1 MDAIAAA
8 AEEGL
13 PSFGDFVLDTV
24 DERLLGPDGPVHL
37 GRKSFQVLDVL
48 VAQPGRLIAK
58 ETLFDTVWR
67 GLHVSESVL
76 TVAIKELR
84 KALGDQAKN
93 PKFIVSVYGRGY
105 RFVAPIVRVS
115 RANVALPPMRPS
127 SADEPLPAR
136 RIGRRTLIAGTAA
149 LGAAG
154 LASSMILWLRSN
166 RTSAALSPEVEALV
180 TRARDALE
188 GSGDDDQDQAI
199 ALMRRV
205 VALSPRFADGWG
217 LLGLAN
223 AVASHFR
230 ERALGLNL
238 RAHAEAA
245 ARRALDIDPDN
256 GLGELALGVAL
267 PLVGAWGVRERH
279 LERAL
284 ARAPATEEVLEYAA
298 VCKIFNGQASEAL
311 PLYDRMR
318 RPFQPQ
324 TFANYA
330 QALWR
335 AGQLEELD
343 RALDE
348 AASLYPAQPRVW
360 FDQMRIYLFSDRI
373 DRALEMIRQPIGRPR
388 SVDAETIAE
397 LEGIAGAIRDP
408 HSALADKVAAKQVA
422 HKRRIGPATEAVRV
436 LASLGRIDEAVRV
449 VEALYFGKGYLVA
462 DHYGAADAFTPEQR
476 DSRVLFEPAT
486 RLIRAD
492 PRFESVVAQLGLDAF
507 WRMNRTSPD
516 YRRQGSPG

>member
-1 MDAIAAA
+1 MQEDRLDGWKAIGNFLNRDRTTALRWAK
-8 AEEGL
+8 
-13 PSFGDFVLDTV
+13 
-24 DERLLGPDGPVHL
+24 ERRLPVH
-37 GRKSFQVLDVL
+37 RI
-48 VAQPGRLIAK
+48 PGGGTSSVYALRSELELWLSGEGEGGGAPA
-58 ETLFDTVWR
+58 V
-67 GLHVSESVL
+67 ESVVS
-76 TVAIKELR
+76 TGTTSR
-84 KALGDQAKN
+84 RALVTG
-93 PKFIVSVYGRGY
+93 
-105 RFVAPIVRVS
+105 
-115 RANVALPPMRPS
+115 
-127 SADEPLPAR
+127 
-136 RIGRRTLIAGTAA
+136 AA
-149 LGAAG
+149 VLGAAG
-154 LASSMILWLRSN
+154 LAGAGALWLRPHAS
-166 RTSAALSPEVEALV
+166 TPAQSPEVEALV

-188 GSGDDDQDQAI
+188 TSGDDGQDQAI

-205 VALSPRFADGWG
+205 VALSPRYADGWG

-223 AVASHFR
+223 AVTSHFR
-230 ERALGLNL
+230 ERALGLSL

-245 ARRALDIDPDN
+245 ARHALAIAPGN

-267 PLVGAWGVRERH
+267 PLVGAWSKRERH

-284 ARAPATEEVLEYAA
+284 ATAPTTEEVLEYAA
-298 VCKIFNGQASEAL
+298 VCRIFNGQASSAL

-324 TFANYA
+324 TFANYT

-360 FDQMRIYLFSDRI
+360 SNQMRIYLYSDRV

-388 SVDAETIAE
+388 DIDAETIAE

-422 HKRRIGPATEAVRV
+422 HKRRIYPAIEAVRV
-436 LASLGRIDEAVRV
+436 LAALGRIDEAVAV

-476 DSRVLFEPAT
+476 DSRVLFEPGT

-492 PRFESVVAQLGLDAF
+492 PRFESVVARLGLDAF
-507 WRMNRTSPD
+507 WRTSRFLPD
-516 YRRQGSPG
+516 YRRSGSLG

>member
-1 MDAIAAA
+1 MQEDRLDGWKAIGNFLNRDRTTALRWAK
-8 AEEGL
+8 
-13 PSFGDFVLDTV
+13 
-24 DERLLGPDGPVHL
+24 ERRLPVH
-37 GRKSFQVLDVL
+37 RI
-48 VAQPGRLIAK
+48 PGGGTSSVYALRSELALWLAGDG
-58 ETLFDTVWR
+58 EGDGVPA
-67 GLHVSESVL
+67 VESVVS
-76 TVAIKELR
+76 TGTTSR
-84 KALGDQAKN
+84 RALVTG
-93 PKFIVSVYGRGY
+93 
-105 RFVAPIVRVS
+105 
-115 RANVALPPMRPS
+115 
-127 SADEPLPAR
+127 
-136 RIGRRTLIAGTAA
+136 AA
-149 LGAAG
+149 VLGAAG
-154 LASSMILWLRSN
+154 LAGAGALWLRPHAS
-166 RTSAALSPEVEALV
+166 TPAQPPEVEALV

-188 GSGDDDQDQAI
+188 TSGDDGQDQAI

-205 VALSPRFADGWG
+205 VALSPRYADGWG

-230 ERALGLNL
+230 DRALGLSL

-245 ARRALDIDPDN
+245 ARHALDIAPDN

-267 PLVGAWGVRERH
+267 PLVGAWSKRERH

-284 ARAPATEEVLEYAA
+284 ATAPTTEEVLEYAA
-298 VCKIFNGQASEAL
+298 VCRIFNGQASSAL

-324 TFANYA
+324 TFANYT
-330 QALWR
+330 QALWS
-335 AGQLEELD
+335 AGLLEELD

-360 FDQMRIYLFSDRI
+360 SNQMRIYLYSDRV

-388 SVDAETIAE
+388 YIDAETIAE

-408 HSALADKVAAKQVA
+408 HSALADKVAARQVA
-422 HKRRIGPATEAVRV
+422 HIRRIYPATEAVRV
-436 LASLGRIDEAVRV
+436 LAALGRIDEAVAV

-476 DSRVLFEPAT
+476 DSRVLFEPGT

-492 PRFESVVAQLGLDAF
+492 PRFESVVARLGLDAF
-507 WRMNRTSPD
+507 WRTSRFLPD
-516 YRRQGSPG
+516 YRRSGSLG

>member
-1 MDAIAAA
+1 MQEDRLDGWKAIGNFLNRDRTTALRWAK
-8 AEEGL
+8 
-13 PSFGDFVLDTV
+13 
-24 DERLLGPDGPVHL
+24 ERHLPVHRIPGGGTSSVYAL
-37 GRKSFQVLDVL
+37 RSELNVWLSGGGEGSG
-48 VAQPGRLIAK
+48 VATA
-58 ETLFDTVWR
+58 
-67 GLHVSESVL
+67 ESVSTGSFSRRSL
-76 TVAIKELR
+76 VVGAAVLGAVGLAGAG
-84 KALGDQAKN
+84 ALWLGHRD
-93 PKFIVSVYGRGY
+93 
-105 RFVAPIVRVS
+105 
-115 RANVALPPMRPS
+115 
-127 SADEPLPAR
+127 SAPAR
-136 RIGRRTLIAGTAA
+136 
-149 LGAAG
+149 
-154 LASSMILWLRSN
+154 
-166 RTSAALSPEVEALV
+166 SPEIEALV

-188 GSGDDDQDQAI
+188 SSGDDGQDQAI

-205 VALSPRFADGWG
+205 VALSPSFADGWG

-267 PLVGAWGVRERH
+267 PLVGAWGLRERH

-284 ARAPATEEVLEYAA
+284 ARAPSTEEVLEYAA
-298 VCKIFNGQASEAL
+298 VCRIFNGQASRAL
-311 PLYDRMR
+311 PLYERMQ

-335 AGQLEELD
+335 VGQLEELD

-360 FDQMRIYLFSDRI
+360 FNQMNIYMFSDRV

-388 SVDAETIAE
+388 SVDAESVAI
-397 LEGIAGAIRDP
+397 LEEIAGAIRDP

-422 HKRRIGPATEAVRV
+422 HERRIYPATDAIRV
-436 LASLGRIDEAVRV
+436 LASLGRIDEAITV

-462 DHYGAADAFTPEQR
+462 DHYGGPGAFTPEQR

-486 RLIRAD
+486 RAIRAD
-492 PRFESVVAQLGLDAF
+492 PRFESVVARLGLEAF
-507 WRMNRTSPD
+507 WRKSRFLPD
-516 YRRQGSPG
+516 YRRPGSLG